1 MSHQGGSITGYRSDE
16 LHHKWERCKSTIE
29 GLNISHEDSL
39 INERIIVSIG
49 AAWVVPDEDEKG
61 RKLIQA
67 ADEWLYEAKEK
78 GRNRFYIKDLHSRA
92 VEYTVQISKNQA

>member
-1 MSHQGGSITGYRSDE
+1 MCPGWGGEEFIAALLDQSEDGLEEIC
-16 LHHKWERCKSTIE
+16 ERCKSTIE
-29 GLNISHEDSL
+29 GLNIPHEDSL
-39 INERIIVSIG
+39 ISERITVSIG

-67 ADEWLYEAKEK
+67 ADECLYEAKEN

-92 VEYTVQISKNQA
+92 VEYPA